1 MKGKPEM
8 INSLS
13 DSRALDAALKGLG
26 LKREE
31 IYSPEAGTDGKLCCL
46 NFKTDFQRY
55 ECIADKDSM
64 ELMGINSEPDSS
76 GFFENYKYQS
86 F

>member
-1 MKGKPEM
+1 M
-8 INSLS
+8 INCAS
-13 DSRALDAALKGLG
+13 DSRALDAALKSLA
-26 LKREE
+26 LNREE
-31 IYSPEAGTDGKLCCL
+31 IYSPEARNDGKLCCL

-55 ECIADKDSM
+55 ECMVDTDSM

-76 GFFENYKYQS
+76 GFFENYKYMS